1 MGALVLGLLVIL
13 RLRRQ
18 AHSALGA
25 CAGLAR
31 SDIRMHGTYE
41 RRLRVGAVTMGGV
54 VVSTLRCRRRQIRAS
69 VRERRRWARQ
79 RALDRPWIRRMA
91 GWIFSQDRATTH
103 ARCEQ
108 KRDRK

>member
-31 SDIRMHGTYE
+31 SDIRMHWTHE
-41 RRLRVGAVTMGGV
+41 RGLSVGAVPMGV

-108 KRDRK
+108 K